1 MEQQTAMNSLVQAF
15 AQAKIATHIRHLMFT
30 GDLSNHELL
39 GALYEMHDDNFDSL
53 AEKTIAMYG
62 IFDVNFVS
70 EMPSDFSLAAVLVE
84 LKLLVLMMQDF
95 FESCDDLGV
104 QNMIQDA
111 IDLYQGFIYKMTRIL
126 GV

>member
-39 GALYEMHDDNFDSL
+39 GDLYEMHDDNFDSI

-62 IFDVNFVS
+62 SIDVNFVS